1 LRSHDFAL
9 RPEFGID
16 VGNSVLKYFVKFH
29 KLVKYAGRIA
39 EHKTG
44 GKYVKQQVTH
54 KGRKELEAQMATIF
68 GKKIKGLSTEL
79 QEILLDDM
87 VTAFENRLNVL
98 NTVQAK
104 GSC

>member
-1 LRSHDFAL
+1 M
-9 RPEFGID
+9 
-16 VGNSVLKYFVKFH
+16 
-29 KLVKYAGRIA
+29 
-39 EHKTG
+39 
-44 GKYVKQQVTH
+44 KQQVIH

-68 GKKIKGLSTEL
+68 GEKIKGLSTEL

-98 NTVQAK
+98 NTAQAK